1 VTTPGSTRWHDEV
14 DRHCAWFFEPHAYAS
29 AEIAPSSEF
38 QISVCPH
45 PATAQRPYVTLRTA
59 GVSDYPMHVPRG
71 HKRER
76 RCELLTYL
84 PAGWDL
90 REQDWPVALLRLLGQ
105 FVHEDE
111 TWFEPGH
118 TVLVADPG
126 ETYAEHTLISAVLL
140 RAPTA
145 EDPRF
150 DTLVI
155 DDTPCRF
162 LWAFAITEAECDLK
176 LEHGSDA
183 LLALI
188 AEHDLSHVIDP
199 GRRCLVTGRPPI

>member
-1 VTTPGSTRWHDEV
+1 MTTPGSARWHEEL
-14 DRHCAWFFEPHAYAS
+14 DRHCEWFFGPRSHVFG
-29 AEIAPSSEF
+29 EIVPSSEF
-38 QISVCPH
+38 NISICPH
-45 PATAQRPYVTLRTA
+45 PATPERSYTTLRTA
-59 GVSDYPMHVPRG
+59 GVSDDPMHVPRG
-71 HKRER
+71 REPER

-84 PAGWDL
+84 PADWEL
-90 REQDWPVALLRLLGQ
+90 EQQWWPGALLRMLGQ

-118 TVLVADPG
+118 TVLVAEPD
-126 ETYAEHTLISAVLL
+126 ETYAEHTLVSAVLL
-140 RAPTA
+140 RAPAA

-155 DDTPCRF
+155 DGTPCRF
-162 LWAFAITEAECDLK
+162 LWAFAITQAECDLK

-188 AEHDLSHVIDP
+188 GEHDLSHVVDP
-199 GRRCLVTGRPPI
+199 GRRCLVTGRLPT